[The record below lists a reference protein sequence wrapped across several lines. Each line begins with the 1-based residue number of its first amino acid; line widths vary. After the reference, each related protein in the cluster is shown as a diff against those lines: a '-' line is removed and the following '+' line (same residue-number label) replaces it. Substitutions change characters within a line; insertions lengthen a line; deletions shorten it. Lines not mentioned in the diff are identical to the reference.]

1 MKKIKTKILL
11 TYFILILMLSGT
23 TSAQEIETVRKKFES
38 ANELALAIFIA
49 LKTDNYAEFYKYIA
63 DKEEMEKI
71 LSIKEYENPE
81 QKEQVLARIDDYLY
95 ILRKE
100 AKESFE
106 KVYSRGVDENINW
119 EEAIFDEAEYRL
131 IREDK
136 ITRTDVTVYFEY
148 KEDTYYKFEITGCM
162 SSHRGWK
169 LFGKL
174 KWLGED

>member
-1 MKKIKTKILL
+1 MKKIKIIILC
-11 TYFILILMLSGT
+11 TYLIPMLMLSGT
-23 TSAQEIETVRKKFES
+23 ASAQELETDRKKFES

-49 LKTDNYAEFYKYIA
+49 LKTDNYPEFYKYVA

-71 LSIKEYENPE
+71 LSIKEYENPA
-81 QKEQVLARIDDYLY
+81 QKEQVLAMVDDYLY
-95 ILRKE
+95 TLRKE

-106 KVYSRGVDENINW
+106 KVYNRGVDRNINW

-131 IREDK
+131 LREDK

-162 SSHRGWK
+162 KTHHGWK
-169 LFGKL
+169 
-174 KWLGED
+174 